1 MICQAHDE
9 QLGDYV
15 DGTLPAAEIA
25 RLEAHL
31 ADCSRCR
38 ALAADFRTI
47 RSMARSLEPH
57 VPPPHV
63 WQHVSDA
70 ARTSGR
76 WPSLGAFFVT
86 WSAGT
91 PGRVPSWQPA
101 AATAMALLIA
111 AGLWW
116 VGNRLSAIVPASSG
130 PAGVTASSHPAFG
143 SAPLAAEVH
152 YTSAIASL
160 EALTGAERAAL
171 DPGMIDVLDGGMTII
186 DGAIDQSRAAL
197 ETEPDS
203 EVAQESLFQAL
214 RSKVALLQ
222 DTLALVNEMRTSRA
236 APLTGSEMTP

>member
-1 MICQAHDE
+1 MNCQSHDE

-38 ALAADFRTI
+38 AVAADFHAI

-63 WQHVSDA
+63 WNNIAKAAGTSDPW
-70 ARTSGR
+70 S
-76 WPSLGAFFVT
+76 SLRSFFV
-86 WSAGT
+86 
-91 PGRVPSWQPA
+91 SWQPA
-101 AATAMALLIA
+101 AATAMALLVS

-116 VGNRLSAIVPASSG
+116 VGDRLSTGTPPSAGRGSVAEAS
-130 PAGVTASSHPAFG
+130 PVFAG
-143 SAPLAAEVH
+143 SAPLVAEVH

-160 EALTGAERAAL
+160 EELTGEERAAL
-171 DPGMIDVLDGGMTII
+171 DPDTVDALNSGMMII
-186 DGAIDQSRAAL
+186 DAAIDQSRAAL
-197 ETEPDS
+197 ETAPDS

-214 RSKVALLQ
+214 RTKVALLQ
-222 DTLALVNEMRTSRA
+222 GTLALVNEMRKGDRNGA
-236 APLTGSEMTP
+236 AP